1 MRGERVLVTG
11 GEGFVGGHL
20 CAALLD
26 MGAEVVSFGH
36 EGAPRG
42 YFARER
48 LSERVQ
54 VVRGDVGRAHEL
66 EALFAD
72 GGFGYVFHLAARA
85 IVGDATQASAGA
97 LDSNVRGTYLVLD
110 LCRALWDEGRG
121 PLCGVVVASTGR
133 VYGKAPS
140 PHTEDMPLCAL
151 GPYEASKVCADVL
164 TRSYA
169 KSFGLPAAVARCV
182 NIYGPGDANLTRIVP
197 GTVPGVLSG
206 HRPRILSD
214 GSPRRDYLYVA
225 DAVSG
230 YLQIARRCGEDGVRG
245 EAFNLCTGVS
255 TSVLEVTLAV
265 CAACGQEDL
274 EPEVLG
280 APGGIEDSDWASYDR
295 ARERLGW
302 RPRTDLEQ
310 GLLLTARWHR
320 RYDTGGLKSPAGTD
334 AGSPP

>member
-1 MRGERVLVTG
+1 MRGQRVLVTG
-11 GEGFVGGHL
+11 GEGFVGSHL
-20 CAALLD
+20 CAALLQQ
-26 MGAEVVSFGH
+26 GAEVVSFGH

-42 YFARER
+42 YFAREG
-48 LSERVQ
+48 LADKVE
-54 VVRGDVGRAHEL
+54 VVRGDVSRPDDVSAV
-66 EALFAD
+66 FAERHLS
-72 GGFGYVFHLAARA
+72 YVFHLAARA

-110 LCRALWDEGRG
+110 RCRALWDEGRG
-121 PLCGVVVASTGR
+121 PLGGVVVASSAR
-133 VYGKAPS
+133 VYGRAPS

-151 GPYEASKVCADVL
+151 GPYDASKVCADVL

-169 KSFGLPAAVARCV
+169 RSFGLPAAVARCV
-182 NIYGPGDANLTRIVP
+182 NVYGPGDANSSRIVP
-197 GTVPGVLSG
+197 GTVAGVLSG
-206 HRPRILSD
+206 QRPRILSD

-230 YLQIARRCGEDGVRG
+230 YLRIAACCGEDGVRG
-245 EAFNLCTGVS
+245 EAFNLCTGVP

-265 CAACGQEDL
+265 CAACGRTDL

-280 APGGIEDSDWASYDR
+280 APGGVEDSDWASYDR
-295 ARERLGW
+295 AREALGW

-310 GLLLTARWHR
+310 GLLLTARVHR